1 MDGGPRKN
9 VFMRKLD
16 HVDRQILQILQ
27 VDGRIPYTEIAHQ
40 LGVSEGTI
48 RSRITRLLQD
58 GVFQFAIQPDPAKLG
73 LKVQAIIGLTTKLGL
88 QQNVAE
94 ELSKLSAVRFVGAF
108 SGKHDLI
115 IQACFHSND
124 ELITFVNER
133 LSQIEGI
140 VAADVSLELKQYK
153 DSFSIVHDDEVTLQ

>member
-1 MDGGPRKN
+1 MK
-9 VFMRKLD
+9 KLD
-16 HVDRQILQILQ
+16 HVDKQILQILQ
-27 VDGRIPYTEIAHQ
+27 EDGRIPYTEIAHQ

-58 GVFQFAIQPDPAKLG
+58 GVFQFVIHPDPEKLG
-73 LKVQAIIGLTTKLGL
+73 LHVQAIIGLTTKLGL
-88 QQNVAE
+88 QKSVAA
-94 ELSKLSAVRFVGAF
+94 ELSKFSAVRFVGAF

-140 VAADVSLELKQYK
+140 AAADVSLELKQYK
-153 DSFSIVHDDEVTLQ
+153 DSFSFVQDDEVTLQ

>member
-1 MDGGPRKN
+1 MVGLKKIDQI
-9 VFMRKLD
+9 
-16 HVDRQILQILQ
+16 DRHILQILQ
-27 VDGRIPYTEIAHQ
+27 SDGRTPYTEIAHQ

-48 RSRITRLLQD
+48 RSRIARLLQD
-58 GVFQFAIQPDPAKLG
+58 GVFEFVIQTNPEKLG
-73 LKVQAIIGLTTKLGL
+73 VHVQAIIGLTTKLGM
-88 QQNVAE
+88 QKQVAE
-94 ELSKLSAVRFVGAF
+94 QLCKLDEVRFIGAF

-115 IQACFHSND
+115 IRAWFYDND

-153 DSFSIVHDDEVTLQ
+153 DSFSFVRDDEVAIS